1 MRRSEIN
8 AYIREA
14 KEFFASMHFH
24 LPPWAFWNL
33 SHWNEHRDEWTRP
46 PQRILRHG
54 LGWDVTDFGG
64 GPFLE
69 RGLLLF
75 ALRNGE
81 PGDLI
86 RPYAEKI
93 MIVRENQETP
103 FHFHWNKTEDIINRG
118 GGRLVL
124 ELYRS
129 ADDES
134 FSSEPVTVAVDAIDR
149 TIEAGES
156 VVLEPG
162 QSITLVPYLYHR
174 FFAEPGGGLVLA
186 GEVSKVNDDDHD
198 NRFSPPIGRYPE
210 IEEDEEPV
218 HLLVSDYA
226 RYLGDPE

>member
-1 MRRSEIN
+1 MKRSEIN
-8 AYIREA
+8 TYIAEA
-14 KEFFASMHFH
+14 KQFFASMKFH
-24 LPPWAFWNL
+24 LPPWA
-33 SHWNEHRDEWTRP
+33 EWTPSDWKTRLDEAH
-46 PQRILRHG
+46 RIVEHK

-81 PGDLI
+81 IDDPI

-118 GGRLVL
+118 GGRLVI

-134 FSSEPVTVAVDAIDR
+134 FSNAPVTVAVDAIDH
-149 TIEAGES
+149 TIEAGGT

-162 QSITLVPYLYHR
+162 QSITLVPYLFHR
-174 FFAEPGGGLVLA
+174 FYAEPGRGLVLT
-186 GEVSKVNDDDHD
+186 GEVSKVNDDDND
-198 NRFSPPIGRYPE
+198 NRFVKPLGRYPE
-210 IEEDEEPV
+210 VQEDEEPL
-218 HLLVSDYA
+218 HLLVSDYERFVGA
-226 RYLGDPE
+226 